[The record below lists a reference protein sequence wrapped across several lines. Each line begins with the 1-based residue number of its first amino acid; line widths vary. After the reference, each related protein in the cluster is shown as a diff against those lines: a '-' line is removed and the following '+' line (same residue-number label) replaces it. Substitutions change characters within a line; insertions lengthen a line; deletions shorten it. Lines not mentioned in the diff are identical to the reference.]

1 MTLRAVIRSLDRPWV
16 IAFIAAAVAAAT
28 RLPGVY
34 AQALSQDEVA
44 SARILREPSLG
55 AMLARVAR
63 TESTPP
69 LWYTLGWL
77 VHQAGAPLTDVRL
90 LSVAAGCGLAAAVG
104 VAGRRVLTF
113 PGALVAGLLVA
124 VGDEFVAHGH
134 ELRAYE
140 LLALLTG
147 LFVWLLLRE
156 LDSPSRKNETALAV
170 VVAAGGLT
178 HYFFVLPALTALIW
192 VSLDSAAKPIRR
204 GVCLA
209 IGGGGALA
217 AVWAPVMLAQYHR
230 DRFWWIGPF
239 SLRQVVAAP
248 TRLFT
253 MTLANTAS
261 GLALSAI
268 GFSLVCL
275 GCVGLLQIGA
285 RGRLIVVLAFGP
297 LVGGAGLW
305 AAGVHVFALRN
316 LIEVGPAV
324 ALVAGW
330 LVAGVA
336 ARVGLIAATV
346 AGSLALLLPFGG
358 ARPPAPPFGAIA
370 HALVAEGW
378 RPSDPL
384 AVFGNLFVYRAPLEW
399 YLPGSPLL
407 DAARPRAG
415 ACRTVFVVAERA
427 LPRDLLGRVMR
438 RTSGRGYVVARLA
451 LTPAGSF
458 RGAAILA
465 DPAGGSACVRPIRT
479 GRLAPLS

>member
-1 MTLRAVIRSLDRPWV
+1 
-16 IAFIAAAVAAAT
+16 
-28 RLPGVY
+28 
-34 AQALSQDEVA
+34 
-44 SARILREPSLG
+44 
-55 AMLARVAR
+55 
-63 TESTPP
+63 
-69 LWYTLGWL
+69 
-77 VHQAGAPLTDVRL
+77 
-90 LSVAAGCGLAAAVG
+90 
-104 VAGRRVLTF
+104 
-113 PGALVAGLLVA
+113 
-124 VGDEFVAHGH
+124 
-134 ELRAYE
+134 
-140 LLALLTG
+140 
-147 LFVWLLLRE
+147 
-156 LDSPSRKNETALAV
+156 
-170 VVAAGGLT
+170 
-178 HYFFVLPALTALIW
+178 LPALTALIW

-268 GFSLVCL
+268 G
-275 GCVGLLQIGA
+275 
-285 RGRLIVVLAFGP
+285 
-297 LVGGAGLW
+297 
-305 AAGVHVFALRN
+305 
-316 LIEVGPAV
+316 
-324 ALVAGW
+324 
-330 LVAGVA
+330 
-336 ARVGLIAATV
+336 
-346 AGSLALLLPFGG
+346 
-358 ARPPAPPFGAIA
+358 

-438 RTSGRGYVVARLA
+438 RTSGRGYVVARL
-451 LTPAGSF
+451 
-458 RGAAILA
+458 
-465 DPAGGSACVRPIRT
+465 
-479 GRLAPLS
+479 

>member
-1 MTLRAVIRSLDRPWV
+1 
-16 IAFIAAAVAAAT
+16 
-28 RLPGVY
+28 
-34 AQALSQDEVA
+34 
-44 SARILREPSLG
+44 
-55 AMLARVAR
+55 
-63 TESTPP
+63 
-69 LWYTLGWL
+69 
-77 VHQAGAPLTDVRL
+77 
-90 LSVAAGCGLAAAVG
+90 
-104 VAGRRVLTF
+104 
-113 PGALVAGLLVA
+113 
-124 VGDEFVAHGH
+124 
-134 ELRAYE
+134 
-140 LLALLTG
+140 
-147 LFVWLLLRE
+147 
-156 LDSPSRKNETALAV
+156 
-170 VVAAGGLT
+170 
-178 HYFFVLPALTALIW
+178 LPALTALIW

-336 ARVGLIAATV
+336 ARGGVVAATV
-346 AGSLALLLPFGG
+346 AGSVAVPLPFGA

-399 YLPGSPLL
+399 YL
-407 DAARPRAG
+407 
-415 ACRTVFVVAERA
+415 
-427 LPRDLLGRVMR
+427 
-438 RTSGRGYVVARLA
+438 
-451 LTPAGSF
+451 
-458 RGAAILA
+458 
-465 DPAGGSACVRPIRT
+465 
-479 GRLAPLS
+479 